1 MYSPDEKR
9 KAIELF
15 IKYDHSATAVVNEL
29 GYPSRGLLYIW
40 HRQYQELGE
49 KAFANRMS
57 RYNDE
62 EKRIAVEHYFEHGRC
77 LARTMRMLGYPKSS
91 ELLSNWVRELEP
103 GRSKPKRAARTFT
116 YEQRKSAVID
126 LESRRSSADE
136 VAKKHG
142 ASRELVYSWRRDL
155 LGKGGSGMDR
165 GKPLP
170 SDASELQAQIAQLKE
185 QVRRLELEKDILEG
199 TVEIL
204 KKGQGADPASL
215 TNKEKADLIGALRPR
230 YMLKDLL
237 NALQMPRSS
246 YQYALIAKARPDK
259 YAEIRAAIADIF
271 IASRRCYGYRRIW
284 LALKNGGTT
293 VSEKVVSRIM
303 REGGFVAKRAKRRT
317 YSSYSGEVSQAPSN
331 LVKRRFHAAAPN
343 RLWLTDITEFRIP
356 AGKAYLSPVIDCYD
370 GMVVAYSTS
379 TSPSAELANSML
391 MSAVSTLKPG
401 ERPVIHSDR
410 GGHYRWPEWV
420 RICEDS
426 GLVRSMSKKGCSPD
440 NSACEGFFGRMKVE
454 MFYGERWAGWT
465 TSDFMDEI
473 DEYIRWY
480 NGSRIKKSLGGKSP
494 IEYREEGVNAA

>member
-49 KAFANRMS
+49 KAFANRMP
-57 RYNDE
+57 RYDDE
-62 EKRIAVEHYFEHGRC
+62 EKRIAVEHCFEHGRC
-77 LARTMRMLGYPKSS
+77 LARTMRMLGCPKSS

-103 GRSKPKRAARTFT
+103 GRSKPKRAARTFAH
-116 YEQRKSAVID
+116 EQGKSAAIG

-199 TVEIL
+199 TVETL

-215 TNKEKADLIGALRPR
+215 TNKEKAGPIGALRPR
-230 YMLKDLL
+230 CMPKDPLD
-237 NALQMPRSS
+237 ALQTPRSGC
-246 YQYALIAKARPDK
+246 QCALVAKARPGK
-259 YAEIRAAIADIF
+259 YAEIRAAIADIL

-284 LALKNGGTT
+284 LAPKNGGTA
-293 VSEKVVSRIM
+293 VSEKAAPRIM
-303 REGGFVAKRAKRRT
+303 REGGFAAKRAKRRT
-317 YSSYSGEVSQAPSN
+317 CSSYSGEASQAPSS

-343 RLWLTDITEFRIP
+343 RLWLADITEFRTP
-356 AGKAYLSPVIDCYD
+356 AGKAHLSPAIGCYD
-370 GMVVAYSTS
+370 GMAVACSTS
-379 TSPSAELANSML
+379 TSPSAGLANSML
-391 MSAVSTLKPG
+391 MSAVSTLRPG
-401 ERPVIHSDR
+401 ERPVTRSDR
-410 GGHYRWPEWV
+410 GGHCRWPEWA

-426 GLVRSMSKKGCSPD
+426 GLVRSMSKKGRSPD
-440 NSACEGFFGRMKVE
+440 NSACEGFFGGMKVE

-473 DEYIRWY
+473 DEYIRWH

>member
-9 KAIELF
+9 RAIELF
-15 IKYDHSATAVVNEL
+15 IKYDRSATAVVSEL
-29 GYPSRGLLYIW
+29 GYPSRGLLYTW
-40 HRQYQELGE
+40 YRQYQELGE

-62 EKRIAVEHYFEHGRC
+62 EKTAAVEHYFEHGRC

-103 GRSKPKRAARTFT
+103 ERAKPKKVSRAFT

-126 LESRRSSADE
+126 LETRRSSAGE
-136 VAKKHG
+136 VARKHG
-142 ASRELVYSWRRDL
+142 VSRELVYSWRRDL
-155 LGKGGSGMDR
+155 LGKGGSDMNR
-165 GKPLP
+165 EKPLP
-170 SDASELQAQIAQLKE
+170 SDASELQAQIARLEE

-215 TNKEKADLIGALRPR
+215 TNKEKAELIGALRPKH
-230 YMLKDLL
+230 MLKDLL
-237 NALQMPRSS
+237 GALRMPRSS
-246 YQYALIAKARPDK
+246 YQYALIAKSRPDK
-259 YAEIRAAIADIF
+259 YASIRPVIATIFAASK
-271 IASRRCYGYRRIW
+271 SRYGYRRIW
-284 LALKNGGTT
+284 LALKDDGVV

-303 REGGFVAKRAKRRT
+303 KEDGLVAKRGKRRA
-317 YSSYSGEVSQAPSN
+317 YSSYSGELSEAPEN
-331 LVKRRFHAAAPN
+331 IVNRRFHAVAPN

-356 AGKAYLSPVIDCYD
+356 AGKVYLSPVIDCYD
-370 GMVVAYSTS
+370 GMVVAHSVS
-379 TSPSAELANSML
+379 TSPNAELANSML
-391 MSAVSTLKPG
+391 ESAVSTLKPG

-410 GGHYRWPEWV
+410 GGHYRWPEWI

-426 GLVRSMSKKGCSPD
+426 GIVRSMSKKGCSPD

-454 MFYGERWAGWT
+454 MFYGECWAGW
-465 TSDFMDEI
+465 SVSEFMDEI

-494 IEYREEGVNAA
+494 IRYREEGVVAA